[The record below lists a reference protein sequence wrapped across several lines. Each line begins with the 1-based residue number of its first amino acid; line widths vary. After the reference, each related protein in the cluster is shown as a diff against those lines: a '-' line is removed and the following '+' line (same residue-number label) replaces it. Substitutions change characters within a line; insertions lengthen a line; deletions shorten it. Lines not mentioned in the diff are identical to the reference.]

1 LLRPDIT
8 TERLNPGPP
17 PFVADGAVAVEA
29 LWFWLQPPA
38 TAIRWTTKN
47 TVKAIVVDLFMI
59 AAPLFELSLER
70 EVTDR
75 FF

>member
-1 LLRPDIT
+1 
-8 TERLNPGPP
+8 
-17 PFVADGAVAVEA
+17 VEA